1 MGLISTES
9 VTVATPVVE
18 FDSFGEPIECG
29 SVDVTIDGVVVC
41 PGGTSELDASRPN
54 GVEVAYT
61 LCFPKSFTAS
71 LKGCR
76 VNVRGTEY
84 RVIGDPQ
91 RYDPANTP
99 GDWNLTVEVGRTD
112 G

>member
-9 VTVATPVVE
+9 VTVTTPVVD
-18 FDSFGEPIECG
+18 FDSLGEPIERG
-29 SVDVTIDGVVVC
+29 SVNTAIEGVVVC
-41 PGGTSELDASRPN
+41 PGATSELDASRPD
-54 GVEVAYT
+54 GTEVAYT
-61 LCFPKSFTAS
+61 LCFPKSLTAS

-91 RYDPANTP
+91 RYDPENTP

>member
-9 VTVATPVVE
+9 VTVSTPVVE
-18 FDSFGEPIECG
+18 FDALGEPIERD
-29 SVDVTIDGVVVC
+29 SVDTTIEGVVVC
-41 PGGTSELDASRPN
+41 PVATSDLDASRPD
-54 GVEVAYT
+54 GVGVAYT

>member
-9 VTVATPVVE
+9 VTVSTPVVE
-18 FDSFGEPIECG
+18 FDALGEPIERD
-29 SVDVTIDGVVVC
+29 SVDTAIEGVVVC
-41 PGGTSELDASRPN
+41 PGATSDLDASRPD

-61 LCFPKSFTAS
+61 LCFPKSFTAP

>member
-1 MGLISTES
+1 MF
-9 VTVATPVVE
+9 PQ
-18 FDSFGEPIECG
+18 
-29 SVDVTIDGVVVC
+29 
-41 PGGTSELDASRPN
+41 ELHRIA
-54 GVEVAYT
+54 
-61 LCFPKSFTAS
+61 

-91 RYDPANTP
+91 RYDPENTP

>member
-1 MGLISTES
+1 M
-9 VTVATPVVE
+9 
-18 FDSFGEPIECG
+18 
-29 SVDVTIDGVVVC
+29 
-41 PGGTSELDASRPN
+41 PN
-54 GVEVAYT
+54 GTHKHRIGDGHNTSGRLRFVRRAYRARQCEHRPDGTEVAYT

-91 RYDPANTP
+91 RYDPENTP